1 MLMNNMQ
8 RAWSTDIKM
17 FVFKHIYLKDFTAVY
32 LALAKF
38 TPFLSKHLF
47 VCVCTHMYVPECV
60 CTEANRGRESRG
72 AIIIGICST

>member
-38 TPFLSKHLF
+38 TPFF
-47 VCVCTHMYVPECV
+47 VETFICLCVHAHVCSRMCV
-60 CTEANRGRESRG
+60 HRSQQRA
-72 AIIIGICST
+72 